1 MLPLTS
7 WLGGAVAGTWTVA
20 RRATSVAFPPAAVL
34 PEWPPG
40 LVASWPAAPD
50 SSPPPSSQ
58 KPPTATS
65 SRTAAATAQGTHPVV
80 RRWCEGPACADAS
93 VAGTSSANSGK
104 RGPSSLGGSG
114 GGGGGGVA
122 GSAGPRGTAG
132 RSAVPLRQ
140 SSGTRGSTAVLSVT
154 GSVCP
159 VGSST
164 AEAGWP

>member
-7 WLGGAVAGTWTVA
+7 WLGGALAGTCTVA
-20 RRATSVAFPPAAVL
+20 SRATSVAFPSAAVL

-40 LVASWPAAPD
+40 PVASWPAAPG

-65 SRTAAATAQGTHPVV
+65 SRIAAATATGTHPVV
-80 RRWCEGPACADAS
+80 RRWCDSPACAGSS

-104 RGPSSLGGSG
+104 RGPSSLGGST
-114 GGGGGGVA
+114 GGGGGGVE
-122 GSAGPRGTAG
+122 GSADPRGTAG

-140 SSGTRGSTAVLSVT
+140 SSGTTGSTAVLSVT
-154 GSVCP
+154 GSVTGSVRP
-159 VGSST
+159 VGT
-164 AEAGWP
+164 